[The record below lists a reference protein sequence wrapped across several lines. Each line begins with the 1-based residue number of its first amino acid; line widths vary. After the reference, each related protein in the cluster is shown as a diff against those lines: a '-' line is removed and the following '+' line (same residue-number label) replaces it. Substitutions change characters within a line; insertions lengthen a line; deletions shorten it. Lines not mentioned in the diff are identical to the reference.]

1 MKIEVT
7 KDEALAILRL
17 LENAG
22 NAKLAVKV
30 RDEINAVAPTWPQ
43 IEKDEHEQYLGSGSL
58 DSVAYSDAVRFLG
71 EHLNGH

>member
-43 IEKDEHEQYLGSGSL
+43 IEKDEHEQYL

>member
-30 RDEINAVAPTWPQ
+30 RDGINAVAPTWPQ
-43 IEKDEHEQYLGSGSL
+43 IEKDEHEQYLAL